1 MRKLLFVI
9 LMLISFSGYL
19 WAILR
24 TLDIIRIAQ
33 HVGYGS
39 MFYSNFIEQTP
50 ISLLV
55 IIIMFMLVVITTKR
69 IGNRN
74 QIRVPLLI
82 GMYFFSIEFS
92 RWLTFALLGVFGK

>member
-1 MRKLLFVI
+1 MRKVLLVI
-9 LMLISFSGYL
+9 LMIISFSGYL

-33 HVGYGS
+33 RVGYGS

-50 ISLLV
+50 ISFLV
-55 IIIMFMLVVITTKR
+55 IIIMFMLVFITTTR

-74 QIRVPLLI
+74 LIRAPLLI
-82 GMYFFSIEFS
+82 GMYFSSIEFS
-92 RWLTFALLGVFGK
+92 RWLTFALLGMFDK